1 MLGEAPTRGVTQE
14 SDTAALQKS
23 LLGVDR
29 RCYNTH
35 GLIWFELNSAPPPLP
50 PSPSYHCPLRFLNAD
65 NEMRRIFGSRVVRE
79 GAG

>member
-14 SDTAALQKS
+14 SDTASLQKS

-35 GLIWFELNSAPPPLP
+35 RLIRFKLTPL
-50 PSPSYHCPLRFLNAD
+50 SPSCHCPLRFLNAD